1 MTAIGDNL
9 SFLLNGFVLTL
20 GYACGA
26 LVIAMLLGGLLG
38 TVDYTIHLRPVRW
51 AIRAFVG
58 LFRNTPF
65 IVQLYIWF
73 FGLPYVGV
81 QLSPMVAS
89 LLGLGL
95 YGSSYVTEIV
105 RAALVGVGREQEEA
119 GLSVGLDHRDVTMRI
134 VWPQAFPAMVP
145 ALTNEAVALVKNT
158 SLLGFIT
165 VTELTLRTQQAISS
179 TFASLPLYL
188 TAGVMYLVVN
198 VILTMLARRMEKV
211 LARRSRGS
219 ALNLGS
225 GSRTEATVHA

>member
-1 MTAIGDNL
+1 
-9 SFLLNGFVLTL
+9 
-20 GYACGA
+20 
-26 LVIAMLLGGLLG
+26 MLLGGLLG
-38 TVDYTIHLRPVRW
+38 TVDYAIHYRPVRW

-73 FGLPYVGV
+73 FGLPYLGV

-119 GLSVGLDHRDVTMRI
+119 GLSVGLHHRDVTMRI
-134 VWPQAFPAMVP
+134 VWPQAFSAMVP

-158 SLLGFIT
+158 SLLGFIS

-188 TAGVMYLVVN
+188 TAGVMYLIVN
-198 VILTMLARRMEKV
+198 VVLTMLARRMEKV
-211 LARRSRGS
+211 LARRIRGS
-219 ALNLGS
+219 ALDLGS
-225 GSRTEATVHA
+225 KSRMEATVHA

>member
-1 MTAIGDNL
+1 MNAIGENL
-9 SFLLNGFVLTL
+9 PFLLGGFVLTL
-20 GYACGA
+20 GYAGGA
-26 LVIAMLLGGLLG
+26 LVIAMLLGGVLG
-38 TVDYTIHLRPVRW
+38 TVDYAVHHRLVRW

-65 IVQLYIWF
+65 IVQIYIWF
-73 FGLPYVGV
+73 FGLAYVGV
-81 QLSPMVAS
+81 QLSPAAAS

-105 RAALVGVGREQEEA
+105 RAALVGVGTEQEEA
-119 GLSVGLDHRDVTMRI
+119 ALSVGLDHRDVTLLV

-145 ALTNEAVALVKNT
+145 ALTNETVALVKNT

-188 TAGVMYLVVN
+188 TAGAMYLVVN
-198 VILTMLARRMEKV
+198 VLLTVLARRMETI
-211 LARRSRGS
+211 LARRGRGS
-219 ALNLGS
+219 ALNIRR
-225 GSRTEATVHA
+225 GSRTEAAHA

>member
-1 MTAIGDNL
+1 MNAIGENL
-9 SFLLNGFVLTL
+9 PFLLDGFVLTL
-20 GYACGA
+20 GYAGGA
-26 LVIAMLLGGLLG
+26 LVIAMFLGGVLG
-38 TVDYTIHLRPVRW
+38 TVDYAVHHRLVRW

-65 IVQLYIWF
+65 IVQIYIWF

-81 QLSPMVAS
+81 QFSPAAAS
-89 LLGLGL
+89 LLSLGL

-105 RAALVGVGREQEEA
+105 RAALVGVGTEQEEA
-119 GLSVGLDHRDVTMRI
+119 ALSVGLDHRDVTMRI

-188 TAGVMYLVVN
+188 TAGAMYLVVN
-198 VILTMLARRMEKV
+198 VVLTMLARRMETV
-211 LARRSRGS
+211 LARRRRGS
-219 ALNLGS
+219 ALNTGR
-225 GSRTEATVHA
+225 GSRTEAAHA

>member
-1 MTAIGDNL
+1 MNAIGENL
-9 SFLLNGFVLTL
+9 PFLLGGFVQTL
-20 GYACGA
+20 GYAGGA
-26 LVIAMLLGGLLG
+26 LVIAMLLGGVLG
-38 TVDYTIHLRPVRW
+38 TVDYAVHLRAVRW

-81 QLSPMVAS
+81 QLTPAAAG

-105 RAALVGVGREQEEA
+105 RAALAGVGTEQEEA
-119 GLSVGLDHRDVTMRI
+119 ALSVGLDHRDVILRI
-134 VWPQAFPAMVP
+134 VWPQAFGAMVP

-188 TAGVMYLVVN
+188 TAGVFYLVVN
-198 VILTMLARRMEKV
+198 VVLTMLARRMETV
-211 LARRSRGS
+211 LGRRRRGS
-219 ALNLGS
+219 ALAVGR
-225 GSRTEATVHA
+225 GSRTETVHV

>member
-1 MTAIGDNL
+1 MNAIGENL
-9 SFLLNGFVLTL
+9 PFLLDGFVLTL
-20 GYACGA
+20 GYAGGA
-26 LVIAMLLGGLLG
+26 LVIAMFLGGVLG
-38 TVDYTIHLRPVRW
+38 TADYAVHYRPVRW

-81 QLSPMVAS
+81 QLSPIAAS
-89 LLGLGL
+89 LLSLGL

-105 RAALVGVGREQEEA
+105 RAGLEGVGTEQEEA
-119 GLSVGLDHRDVTMRI
+119 ALSVGLDHRDVTMRI

-179 TFASLPLYL
+179 TFASLPLYM

-198 VILTMLARRMEKV
+198 VVLTMLARRMETV
-211 LARRSRGS
+211 LARRRRGS
-219 ALNLGS
+219 ALNIGR
-225 GSRTEATVHA
+225 GSRTEAAHA